1 MNQFV
6 DAAIIMS
13 TNPHRIGFL
22 VAQKSYD
29 KPVIGH
35 FAKAVGSIP
44 VIRPQDNSVKGV
56 GKVKFEGNLLHG
68 QNTEFK
74 KLLKGDKIRPGK
86 TPDGYQVKEILSDT
100 ELVLTEMEREV
111 GVITP
116 LDEPQDEWMNYEI
129 LGFVDQS
136 KVMQ

>member
-116 LDEPQDEWMNYEI
+116 IDEPQDEWMNYEI

-136 KVMQ
+136 KVIQ